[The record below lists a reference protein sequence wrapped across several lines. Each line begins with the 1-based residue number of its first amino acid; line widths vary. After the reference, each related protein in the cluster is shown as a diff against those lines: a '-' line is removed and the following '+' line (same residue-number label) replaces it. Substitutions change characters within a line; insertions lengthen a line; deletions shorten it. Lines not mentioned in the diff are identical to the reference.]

1 VDGQINQGFRTA
13 DDVDATFAEAV
24 VHCHGGHTVLGFRLW
39 PFSFWHAANLD
50 FVESP
55 FAGHN
60 KPIDFAALYVACRI
74 CQLRYPATFRKRKLE
89 YLVELWKARRY
100 RPVKITRR
108 ALRALRKVAKRKG
121 GLEAPPAE
129 TGRMPIIHP
138 PTFPLLRELNKFS
151 AYVRDYSS
159 RPDYV
164 AGEDSTPVKTPWYLY
179 EAALYRRFNPET
191 TWAQAWNIPIGQ
203 ASWFNAGMLEAS
215 GQKLEILTPEMRKA
229 FNYVE
234 DEEAKLKAV

>member
-1 VDGQINQGFRTA
+1 VDEPLNHDFRTA
-13 DDVDATFAEAV
+13 EDVDATFAEAV
-24 VHCHGGHTVLGFRLW
+24 VHCHGGHTVLGFRLR

-60 KPIDFAALYVACRI
+60 KPIDFAALYVATRI
-74 CQLRYPATFRKRKLE
+74 CQLRYPHTFRKRKLE

-100 RPVKITRR
+100 RPIKITRK
-108 ALRALRKVAKRKG
+108 AKEFLQKATKETKVQNKKSS
-121 GLEAPPAE
+121 LPSLSSVKNSLS
-129 TGRMPIIHP
+129 
-138 PTFPLLRELNKFS
+138 FPLLRELNKFS
-151 AYVRDYSS
+151 TYIRDYTS

-179 EAALYRRFNPET
+179 EASLLRRFNPDY
-191 TWAQAWNIPIGQ
+191 TWAQAWDTPVGE
-203 ASWFNAGMLEAS
+203 AAWFNAGMLEAT

-229 FNYVE
+229 FAYAE
-234 DEEAKLKAV
+234 QEEAKLRSV